1 MNTNKLGLKFVRISQ
16 GYTDLFEING
26 DSSWTQHVWDIRE
39 ELKLI
44 DNLNSDSNIVFSQ
57 NIEEGHILTVVY
69 PFMVQGHGATDCI
82 SAWVFVPKDI
92 VISGKELSDVVKYLR
107 DEMLSNNL
115 NQAKLEQ
122 VFAKEYPASPAKKVI
137 TQTSGT
143 VCAYRYY
150 GQGQMYSLS
159 EILGELNQASYAKY
173 KCIFILDKASGFEFN
188 KNIDNLSASKVTQM
202 VVVNPPKPV
211 DKFVPYIDGAIFEE
225 AVYIAEGSLIKVEW
239 KRPGYRTI
247 DMAVTVSKNSV
258 IPQPTPD
265 KYYRNIRFDH
275 FTIVDESN
283 NPVGKYQL
291 RVSKQTLNEGFQ
303 VVIHE
308 AAISKCEVEVF
319 ADNFVTFK
327 ETLDLN
333 SKQTIRMKRRTL
345 TYKFQLP
352 RKDGK
357 NVDFQIEATKK
368 LVESPIKGYE
378 TIGAIDTSHINE
390 LEYKPDSKRTYIMML
405 IGLVAGLVLGIGA
418 MLIFGGESETSAS
431 NQTKQ
436 ESTKEK
442 QENTSEPASTLE
454 EAIKYLDE
462 KKEWNKD
469 EMEGFKELAGL
480 WDALNTYKFD
490 KIREYDSLSDSKN
503 FSKLLEV
510 IKDRNNGDGTWCNE
524 ESVVITI
531 NKYID
536 KFTQKKT
543 TPSNPTNAKTTPEP
557 NNPESNNTAKR
568 SGNNVVG

>member
-159 EILGELNQASYAKY
+159 EILGELNQATYAKY

-211 DKFVPYIDGAIFEE
+211 DKFVPYIDGEIFEE

-333 SKQTIRMKRRTL
+333 SKQIIRMKRRTL
-345 TYKFQLP
+345 TYKFKLP
-352 RKDGK
+352 LKDGSS
-357 NVDFQIEATKK
+357 VDIPYEATKK
-368 LVESPIKGYE
+368 LVESPIRGYE
-378 TIGAIDTSHINE
+378 TIGAIDSGHIND

-405 IGLVAGLVLGIGA
+405 IGFVAGLVLGIGA

-436 ESTKEK
+436 ESTEEK
-442 QENTSEPASTLE
+442 QEKTSSESTLE

-462 KKEWNKD
+462 KKTWNRD

-490 KIREYDSLSDSKN
+490 KIREYDLSKSKN
-503 FSKLLEV
+503 FTKLLEV
-510 IKDRNNGDGTWCNE
+510 IKDKNNLDKTRCEEGDFN
-524 ESVVITI
+524 IDIARYI
-531 NKYID
+531 NSLTSAPK
-536 KFTQKKT
+536 
-543 TPSNPTNAKTTPEP
+543 TPSNPTNGNA
-557 NNPESNNTAKR
+557 NPEQNNTESNKAQR
-568 SGNNVVG
+568 DPSVV

>member
-44 DNLNSDSNIVFSQ
+44 ENLNSNSNIVFSQ

-115 NQAKLEQ
+115 NQAKFEK

-150 GQGQMYSLS
+150 GQGQLYSLS

-188 KNIDNLSASKVTQM
+188 KNIDNLSACKVTQM

-319 ADNFVTFK
+319 ADNFVTYK
-327 ETLDLN
+327 GILDLN
-333 SKQTIRMKRRTL
+333 SKQIIRMKRKTL

-352 RKDGK
+352 LKDGSSL
-357 NVDFQIEATKK
+357 DFQIEATKK
-368 LVESPIKGYE
+368 LVKSPIKGYE
-378 TIGAIDTSHINE
+378 TIGAIDSRHIND

-405 IGLVAGLVLGIGA
+405 IGLIAGLVLGIGA

-436 ESTKEK
+436 ESTEEK
-442 QENTSEPASTLE
+442 QENTASTLE

-462 KKEWNKD
+462 KEIWN
-469 EMEGFKELAGL
+469 
-480 WDALNTYKFD
+480 
-490 KIREYDSLSDSKN
+490 R
-503 FSKLLEV
+503 
-510 IKDRNNGDGTWCNE
+510 
-524 ESVVITI
+524 
-531 NKYID
+531 YI
-536 KFTQKKT
+536 KFT
-543 TPSNPTNAKTTPEP
+543 
-557 NNPESNNTAKR
+557 TADVGII
-568 SGNNVVG
+568 GNHIVYY